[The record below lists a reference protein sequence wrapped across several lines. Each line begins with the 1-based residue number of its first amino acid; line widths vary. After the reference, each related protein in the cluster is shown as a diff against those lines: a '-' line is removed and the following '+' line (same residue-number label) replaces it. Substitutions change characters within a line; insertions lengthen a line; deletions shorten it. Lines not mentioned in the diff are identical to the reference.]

1 MRMYSVPY
9 SRNRVC
15 RILPFLSVALLLCAS
30 CRRNVDPVV
39 AQVYQYKL
47 YSSEVQAGMPLG
59 LTQEDSLALV
69 RDFIDNWVKEKLVL
83 HEAERH
89 LTPREK
95 NFDRE
100 MMDYR
105 NSLLAQRYLDKIWL
119 KDTANN
125 VVTDQ
130 EISDFARSLDDRYTV
145 EKEIVRV
152 NYVKMPT
159 RSDKLPLVRDILFD
173 ENRRADQ
180 KEVLVSMLGDTI
192 EYLLDDDEWLYLDD
206 LQNEV
211 SFQIDVQKF
220 GGRGGALRIEKEVG
234 ENSVFLVILD
244 YRSQRSVNETKE
256 ERAAAGMLLTNQRR
270 TNFVNQYVQELY
282 DKALKEGKIVQ

>member
-1 MRMYSVPY
+1 MKRLLPLLTVA
-9 SRNRVC
+9 
-15 RILPFLSVALLLCAS
+15 ILFCAS

-47 YSSEVQAGMPLG
+47 YTSEVQAGMPSG
-59 LTQEDSLALV
+59 LSQEDSLALA
-69 RDFIDNWVKEKLVL
+69 RDFIDSWVKEKLVL

-89 LTPREK
+89 LSPSEK

-100 MMDYR
+100 MTEYR
-105 NSLLAQRYLDKIWL
+105 NSLLAQRYLDKIWM

-125 VVTDQ
+125 TVSEK
-130 EISDFARSLDDRYTV
+130 EIMDFAHSLDDRYTV

-159 RSDKLPLVRDILFD
+159 HSDMLPRIRDILFD
-173 ENRRADQ
+173 ESKRLEQ
-180 KEVLVSMLGDTI
+180 KDALVTLLGDSI

-211 SFQIDVQKF
+211 AFQIDVQKF
-220 GGRGGALRIEKEVG
+220 VGRSAALQIEKEVG
-234 ENSVFLVILD
+234 EKSVLLVILD

-256 ERAAAGMLLTNQRR
+256 ERAAAGMLLMNQRR
-270 TNFVNQYVQELY
+270 AQFVNQYVQELY
-282 DKALKEGKIVQ
+282 DKAVKDGKIVQ

>member
-1 MRMYSVPY
+1 MKKT
-9 SRNRVC
+9 
-15 RILPFLSVALLLCAS
+15 LFLFLIVVLLCSS
-30 CRRNVDPVV
+30 CRRNTDPVV

-47 YSSEVQAGMPLG
+47 YTSEVQAGMPSG
-59 LTQEDSLALV
+59 LSQEDSLALA

-83 HEAERH
+83 HEAERR
-89 LTPREK
+89 LSPKEK

-100 MMDYR
+100 MTEYR
-105 NSLLAQRYLDKIWL
+105 NSLLAQRFLDKIWM

-125 VVTDQ
+125 AISDQ
-130 EISDFARSLDDRYTV
+130 EIIDFAHSLDDRYTV

-152 NYVKMPT
+152 NYVKIPAH
-159 RSDKLPLVRDILFD
+159 SELLSPVRDILFD
-173 ENRRADQ
+173 KSKRVEQ
-180 KEVLVSMLGDTI
+180 KDVLVAMLGDSI

-211 SFQIDVQKF
+211 SFQIDVQKL
-220 GGRGGALRIEKEVG
+220 GDRGNTLQIEKEVG
-234 ENSVFLVILD
+234 ESIVLLVMLD

-256 ERAAAGMLLTNQRR
+256 ERAAASMLLMNQRR
-270 TNFVNQYVQELY
+270 TQFVNQYVQDLY

>member
-1 MRMYSVPY
+1 M
-9 SRNRVC
+9 
-15 RILPFLSVALLLCAS
+15 LSVALLLCVS
-30 CRRNVDPVV
+30 CRKNADPVV

-47 YSSEVQAGMPLG
+47 YASEVQADVPLG
-59 LTQEDSLALV
+59 LSQEDSITLV

-89 LTPREK
+89 LSPREK

-100 MMDYR
+100 MTEYR
-105 NSLLAQRYLDKIWL
+105 NSLLAQRYLDKIWQ

-125 VVTDQ
+125 AITDK
-130 EISDFARSLDDRYTV
+130 EITDFARSLDDRYTV

-173 ENRRADQ
+173 ERQRDVQ
-180 KEVLVSMLGDTI
+180 KETLVSMLGDTI

-211 SFQIDVQKF
+211 AFQIDVQKL
-220 GGRGGALRIEKEVG
+220 GNRGSSLRIEKEVG
-234 ENSVFLVILD
+234 ENTVLLVILD
-244 YRSQRSVNETKE
+244 YRSQRSVNETKD
-256 ERAAAGMLLTNQRR
+256 ERAAAGMLLMNQRR
-270 TNFVNQYVQELY
+270 TRMINQYVQTLY

>member
-1 MRMYSVPY
+1 MKKT
-9 SRNRVC
+9 
-15 RILPFLSVALLLCAS
+15 LFLFLIALLLCSS
-30 CRRNVDPVV
+30 CRRNADPVV

-47 YSSEVQAGMPLG
+47 YTSEVQAGMPSG
-59 LTQEDSLALV
+59 LSQEDSLSLV

-83 HEAERH
+83 HEAERY
-89 LTPREK
+89 LSPKEK

-100 MMDYR
+100 MTEYR
-105 NSLLAQRYLDKIWL
+105 NSLLMQKYLDKVWL
-119 KDTANN
+119 KDTSNN
-125 VVTDQ
+125 AISDQ
-130 EISDFARSLDDRYTV
+130 EIVDFARSLDDRYTV

-159 RSDKLPLVRDILFD
+159 QSNLLPKVREMLFD
-173 ENRRADQ
+173 EGQRLEQ
-180 KEVLVSMLGDTI
+180 KDVLVAMLGDSI

-211 SFQIDVQKF
+211 AFQIDVQKLA
-220 GGRGGALRIEKEVG
+220 GSAQQIEKEVG
-234 ENSVFLVILD
+234 ENTVLLVILD

-256 ERAAAGMLLTNQRR
+256 ERAAASMLLTNQRR
-270 TNFVNQYVQELY
+270 TQFINDYIQQLY

>member
-1 MRMYSVPY
+1 MR
-9 SRNRVC
+9 RF
-15 RILPFLSVALLLCAS
+15 LPLLSVALLLCVS
-30 CRRNVDPVV
+30 CRRNADPVV

-47 YSSEVQAGMPLG
+47 YASEVQADVPLG
-59 LTQEDSLALV
+59 LSQEDSITLV

-89 LTPREK
+89 LSPREK

-100 MMDYR
+100 MTEYR
-105 NSLLAQRYLDKIWL
+105 NSLLAQRYLDKIWQ

-125 VVTDQ
+125 AITDK
-130 EISDFARSLDDRYTV
+130 EITDFARSLDDRYTV

-159 RSDKLPLVRDILFD
+159 RSEKLPLVRDILFD
-173 ENRRADQ
+173 ERQRDVQ
-180 KEVLVSMLGDTI
+180 KETLVSMLGDTI

-211 SFQIDVQKF
+211 AFQIDVQKL
-220 GGRGGALRIEKEVG
+220 GNRGSTLRIEKEVG
-234 ENSVFLVILD
+234 ENTVLLVILD
-244 YRSQRSVNETKE
+244 YRSQRSVNETKD
-256 ERAAAGMLLTNQRR
+256 ERAAAGMLLMNQRR
-270 TNFVNQYVQELY
+270 TRMINQYVQTLY